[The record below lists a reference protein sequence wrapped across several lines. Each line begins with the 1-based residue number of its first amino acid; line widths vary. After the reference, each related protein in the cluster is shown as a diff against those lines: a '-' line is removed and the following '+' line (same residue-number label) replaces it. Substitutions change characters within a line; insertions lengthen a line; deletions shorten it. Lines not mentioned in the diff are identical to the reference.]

1 MGRISTDTQLTVV
14 EYEDMYQFKTKNTGI
29 FNGRRNS
36 DQKTE
41 MNFNTILEETLIKR
55 SQQKKKTSP
64 LNYKERLF
72 VLTKSMLTYYE
83 GRPERDPEKAEC
95 GWTQDLPASKVHAPD
110 LRSLQCTGREGQ
122 KKVLGVD
129 GRGLK
134 KKCRKGFIDVSKIK
148 CVEIVKNDDGVI
160 PCQNKYPFQVVHD
173 ANTLYI
179 FAPSAQSRDRWVKK
193 LKEGIRKALPP
204 TPAPEIKKRRPP
216 PPIPPEEENGE
227 EIVVALYDF
236 QATEAHDLR
245 LERGQEYIILEKN
258 DVHWWRARDKYGS
271 EGYIPSN
278 YVTGKKSNN
287 LDQYDEGSSGFRHY
301 HIKETM
307 TSPKKYYLA
316 EKHAFGS
323 IPEIIEY
330 HKHNAA
336 GLATRLRYPVSTKGK
351 NAPTTAG
358 FSYEKWEINP
368 SELTFMRE
376 LGSGLFGVVRLGK
389 WRAQYKVAIKAIRE
403 GAMCEEDFI
412 EEAKVMMKLTHP
424 KLVQLYGVCTQQK
437 PIYIVT
443 EFMERGCLLNFLR
456 QRQGHFS
463 RDILLSMCQDVCEGM
478 EYLERNSFIHRDL
491 AARNCLVNEAGI
503 VKVSDFGMA
512 RYVLDD
518 QYTSSSGAKFPVK
531 WCPPE
536 VFNYSRFS
544 SKSDVWS
551 FDNTIQS
558 IFCCCCCC
566 SVQKRQ
572 VRTQISLSK
581 DEELSEKYTQRR
593 RPWFSDLPS
602 KKQFLIK
609 TQHMLVTFQWVKRND
624 VPETVNEGLIPSNYV
639 TENKPTNLEIY
650 EDMEAT
656 IKHYQIKRNDSG
668 QWYVAER
675 HLFQSIPELIWY
687 HQHNAAE
694 KWEIDPSEL
703 AFVKQIG
710 SGQFG
715 VVYLGQWRAH
725 VQVAIKAINEGF
737 MSEEDFIEEAKVMMY
752 VLDDEYVSSSGA
764 KFPVKWSPP
773 EVFHFNRY
781 SSKSDVWSF
790 GVLMWEVFSE
800 GKMPFENRS
809 NLQVVEAISKGFR
822 LYRPYLAPM
831 SIYEVMYSCWHEKPK
846 GRPTFA
852 ELLQV
857 LTEIAETW

>member
-1 MGRISTDTQLTVV
+1 
-14 EYEDMYQFKTKNTGI
+14 
-29 FNGRRNS
+29 
-36 DQKTE
+36 
-41 MNFNTILEETLIKR
+41 MNFNTILEEILIKR

-83 GRPERDPEKAEC
+83 GRAEK
-95 GWTQDLPASKVHAPD
+95 KY
-110 LRSLQCTGREGQ
+110 
-122 KKVLGVD
+122 
-129 GRGLK
+129 
-134 KKCRKGFIDVSKIK
+134 RKGFIDVSKIK
-148 CVEIVKNDDGVI
+148 CVEIVKNDEGVI

-193 LKEGIRKALPP
+193 LKEEIKNNNNIMIKYHPKFWADGSYQCCRQTEKLAPGCEKYNLFESSIKKALPP
-204 TPAPEIKKRRPP
+204 APETKKRRPP
-216 PPIPPEEENGE
+216 PPIPPEEEDNSE
-227 EIVVALYDF
+227 EIVVAMYDF

-245 LERGQEYIILEKN
+245 LERGKEYIILEKN
-258 DVHWWRARDKYGS
+258 DVHWWRARDKYGWYCRNTNRS
-271 EGYIPSN
+271 KAEQLLRTEDKEGGFMVRDSSQPGMYTVSL
-278 YVTGKKSNN
+278 YTKFGG
-287 LDQYDEGSSGFRHY
+287 EGSSGFRHY
-301 HIKETM
+301 HIKETT

-336 GLATRLRYPVSTKGK
+336 GLVTRLRYPVSTKEK

-463 RDILLSMCQDVCEGM
+463 RDVLLSMCQDVCEGM

-491 AARNCLVNEAGI
+491 GKKIEEHV
-503 VKVSDFGMA
+503 
-512 RYVLDD
+512 YVLDD

-551 FDNTIQS
+551 F
-558 IFCCCCCC
+558 
-566 SVQKRQ
+566 
-572 VRTQISLSK
+572 
-581 DEELSEKYTQRR
+581 
-593 RPWFSDLPS
+593 
-602 KKQFLIK
+602 
-609 TQHMLVTFQWVKRND
+609 
-624 VPETVNEGLIPSNYV
+624 
-639 TENKPTNLEIY
+639 
-650 EDMEAT
+650 
-656 IKHYQIKRNDSG
+656 
-668 QWYVAER
+668 
-675 HLFQSIPELIWY
+675 
-687 HQHNAAE
+687 
-694 KWEIDPSEL
+694 
-703 AFVKQIG
+703 
-710 SGQFG
+710 
-715 VVYLGQWRAH
+715 
-725 VQVAIKAINEGF
+725 
-737 MSEEDFIEEAKVMMY
+737 
-752 VLDDEYVSSSGA
+752 
-764 KFPVKWSPP
+764 
-773 EVFHFNRY
+773 
-781 SSKSDVWSF
+781 
-790 GVLMWEVFSE
+790 GVLMWEIFTE
-800 GKMPFENRS
+800 GKMPFEKNT
-809 NLQVVEAISKGFR
+809 NYEVVTMVTRGHR
-822 LYRPYLAPM
+822 LYRPKLA
-831 SIYEVMYSCWHEKPK
+831 SKYVYEVMLRCWQEKPE
-846 GRPTFA
+846 GRPSFEDLLRTID
-852 ELLQV
+852 ELV
-857 LTEIAETW
+857 ECEESSGR